1 RCMERLQSPGRTM
14 KLYHCA
20 DARSLRPLWA
30 LEELGAEYELVNM
43 AFPPRAT
50 HPGYLNINPLGTVPT
65 FVDGAVTLT
74 ESTGICHYL
83 GEKFAPTDLRVD
95 PSEPAYGEYLNWM
108 YRSDATLTFPQT
120 IVLRYTRLEPKERRL
135 PQAAEDYTVWYLSR
149 LRSVEAALEDREF
162 LCAGRFTMADIA
174 VHYALFLGETLGLAE
189 RYKPRSRDYLE
200 RLKERPAFR
209 RAREKQAVRAD

>member
-1 RCMERLQSPGRTM
+1 M

-50 HPGYLNINPLGTVPT
+50 YPGYLNINPLGTVPT
-65 FVDGAVTLT
+65 FVDGDITLT

-95 PSEPAYGEYLNWM
+95 PSEPAYGAYLNWM

-149 LRSVEAALEDREF
+149 LRSVEAALEDQEF

-200 RLKERPAFR
+200 RLKARPAFR

>member
-1 RCMERLQSPGRTM
+1 M

-30 LEELGAEYELVNM
+30 LEELGADYELVNM

-50 HPGYLNINPLGTVPT
+50 YPGYLSINPLGTVPT
-65 FVDGAVTLT
+65 FVDGDVTLT

-95 PSEPAYGEYLNWM
+95 PAEPAYGEYLNWM

-200 RLKERPAFR
+200 RLKERPAFQ
-209 RAREKQAVRAD
+209 RAREKQAAGAD

>member
-1 RCMERLQSPGRTM
+1 M

-30 LEELGAEYELVNM
+30 LEELGADYELVNM

-50 HPGYLNINPLGTVPT
+50 YPGYLNINPLGTVPT
-65 FVDGAVTLT
+65 FVDGDVTLT

-95 PSEPAYGEYLNWM
+95 PAEPAYGEYLNWM

-200 RLKERPAFR
+200 RLKDRPALQ
-209 RAREKQAVRAD
+209 RAREKQAAGAD

>member
-1 RCMERLQSPGRTM
+1 M

-30 LEELGAEYELVNM
+30 LEELGADYELVNM

-50 HPGYLNINPLGTVPT
+50 YPGYLNINPLGTVPT
-65 FVDGAVTLT
+65 FVDGDITLT

-209 RAREKQAVRAD
+209 RAREKQALRAD

>member
-1 RCMERLQSPGRTM
+1 M

-30 LEELGAEYELVNM
+30 LEELGADYELVNM

-50 HPGYLNINPLGTVPT
+50 YPGYLNINPLGTVPT
-65 FVDGAVTLT
+65 FVDGDITLT

-149 LRSVEAALEDREF
+149 LRSAEAALEDQEF

-200 RLKERPAFR
+200 RLKARPAFR

>member
-1 RCMERLQSPGRTM
+1 M

-50 HPGYLNINPLGTVPT
+50 YPGYLNINPLGTVPT

-135 PQAAEDYTVWYLSR
+135 PQVAEDYTVWYLSR

-174 VHYALFLGETLGLAE
+174 IHYALFLGETLGLAE

-209 RAREKQAVRAD
+209 RAREKQAIPAD

>member
-1 RCMERLQSPGRTM
+1 M

-30 LEELGAEYELVNM
+30 LEELGADYELVNM

-50 HPGYLNINPLGTVPT
+50 YPGYLSINPLGTVPT
-65 FVDGAVTLT
+65 FVDGDVTLT

-95 PSEPAYGEYLNWM
+95 PAEPAYGEYLNWM

-200 RLKERPAFR
+200 RLKERPALQ
-209 RAREKQAVRAD
+209 RAREKQAAGAD

>member
-1 RCMERLQSPGRTM
+1 M

-30 LEELGAEYELVNM
+30 LEELGADYELVNM

-50 HPGYLNINPLGTVPT
+50 YPGYLSINPLGTVPT
-65 FVDGAVTLT
+65 FVDGDVTLT

-95 PSEPAYGEYLNWM
+95 PAEPAYGEYLNWM

-200 RLKERPAFR
+200 RLKERPALQ
-209 RAREKQAVRAD
+209 RAREKQATGAD

>member
-1 RCMERLQSPGRTM
+1 M

-50 HPGYLNINPLGTVPT
+50 YPGYLNINPLGTVPT
-65 FVDGAVTLT
+65 FVDGEVTLT

-95 PSEPAYGEYLNWM
+95 PSEPAYGAYLNWM

-162 LCAGRFTMADIA
+162 LCAGRFTMADVAI
-174 VHYALFLGETLGLAE
+174 HYALFLGETLGLAE

-200 RLKERPAFR
+200 RLKARPAFR

>member
-1 RCMERLQSPGRTM
+1 M

-30 LEELGAEYELVNM
+30 LEELGADYELVNM

-50 HPGYLNINPLGTVPT
+50 YPGYLNINPLGTVPT
-65 FVDGAVTLT
+65 FVDGDITLT

-162 LCAGRFTMADIA
+162 LCAGRFTMADVAI
-174 VHYALFLGETLGLAE
+174 HYALFLGETLGLAE

-200 RLKERPAFR
+200 RLKARPAFR

>member
-1 RCMERLQSPGRTM
+1 M

-30 LEELGAEYELVNM
+30 LEELGADYELVNM

-50 HPGYLNINPLGTVPT
+50 YPGYLSINPLGTVPT
-65 FVDGAVTLT
+65 FVDGDVTLT

-95 PSEPAYGEYLNWM
+95 PAEPAYGEYLNWM

-209 RAREKQAVRAD
+209 KARERQAAGAD

>member
-1 RCMERLQSPGRTM
+1 M

-50 HPGYLNINPLGTVPT
+50 YPGYLNINPLGTVPT

-83 GEKFAPTDLRVD
+83 GERFAPTDLRVG

-135 PQAAEDYTVWYLSR
+135 PQVAEDYTVWYLSR

-174 VHYALFLGETLGLAE
+174 IHYALFLGETLGLAE

-200 RLKERPAFR
+200 RLKERPAFS
-209 RAREKQAVRAD
+209 RAREKQAIPAD

>member
-1 RCMERLQSPGRTM
+1 M

-30 LEELGAEYELVNM
+30 LEELGADYELVNM

-50 HPGYLNINPLGTVPT
+50 YPGYLNINPLGTVPT
-65 FVDGAVTLT
+65 FVDGEVTLT

-95 PSEPAYGEYLNWM
+95 PAEPAYGEYLNWM

-149 LRSVEAALEDREF
+149 LRSVEAALEGREF

-200 RLKERPAFR
+200 RLKERPALR
-209 RAREKQAVRAD
+209 RAREKQSAGAD

>member
-1 RCMERLQSPGRTM
+1 M

-30 LEELGAEYELVNM
+30 LEELGADYELVNM

-50 HPGYLNINPLGTVPT
+50 YPGYLSINPLGTVPT
-65 FVDGAVTLT
+65 FVDGEVTLT

-95 PSEPAYGEYLNWM
+95 PSEPAYGAYLNWM

-209 RAREKQAVRAD
+209 RAREKQALRAD

>member
-1 RCMERLQSPGRTM
+1 M

-50 HPGYLNINPLGTVPT
+50 YPGYLNINPLGTVPT
-65 FVDGAVTLT
+65 FVDGDVTLT

-95 PSEPAYGEYLNWM
+95 PSEPAYGAYLNWM

-209 RAREKQAVRAD
+209 RAREKQALRAD

>member
-1 RCMERLQSPGRTM
+1 M

-30 LEELGAEYELVNM
+30 LEELGADYELINM

-50 HPGYLNINPLGTVPT
+50 YPGYLSINPLGTVPT
-65 FVDGAVTLT
+65 FVDGTVTLT

-95 PSEPAYGEYLNWM
+95 PTEPAYGEYLNWM

-174 VHYALFLGETLGLAE
+174 IHYALFLGETLGLAE

-209 RAREKQAVRAD
+209 RAREKQAIPAD

>member
-1 RCMERLQSPGRTM
+1 M

-50 HPGYLNINPLGTVPT
+50 YPGYLNINPLGTVPT
-65 FVDGAVTLT
+65 FVDGEVTLT

-95 PSEPAYGEYLNWM
+95 PSEPAYGAYLNWM

-149 LRSVEAALEDREF
+149 LRSVEAALEDQEF

>member
-1 RCMERLQSPGRTM
+1 M

-30 LEELGAEYELVNM
+30 LEELGADYELVNM

-50 HPGYLNINPLGTVPT
+50 YPGYLNINPLGTVPT
-65 FVDGAVTLT
+65 FVDGEVTLT

-95 PSEPAYGEYLNWM
+95 PSEPAYGAYLNWM

-209 RAREKQAVRAD
+209 RAREKQALRAD

>member
-1 RCMERLQSPGRTM
+1 M

-30 LEELGAEYELVNM
+30 LEELGADYELVNM

-50 HPGYLNINPLGTVPT
+50 YPGYLSINPLGTVPT
-65 FVDGAVTLT
+65 FVDGDVTLT

-95 PSEPAYGEYLNWM
+95 PAEPAYGEYLNWM

-200 RLKERPAFR
+200 RLKERPALH
-209 RAREKQAVRAD
+209 RAREKQAAGAD

>member
-1 RCMERLQSPGRTM
+1 M

-83 GEKFAPTDLRVD
+83 GEKFAPTVALLKVARSP
-95 PSEPAYGEYLNWM
+95 PSCLI
-108 YRSDATLTFPQT
+108 F
-120 IVLRYTRLEPKERRL
+120 VLM
-135 PQAAEDYTVWYLSR
+135 Q
-149 LRSVEAALEDREF
+149 
-162 LCAGRFTMADIA
+162 
-174 VHYALFLGETLGLAE
+174 
-189 RYKPRSRDYLE
+189 
-200 RLKERPAFR
+200 
-209 RAREKQAVRAD
+209 

>member
-1 RCMERLQSPGRTM
+1 M

-50 HPGYLNINPLGTVPT
+50 YPGYLNINPLGTVPT
-65 FVDGAVTLT
+65 FVDGEVTLT

-95 PSEPAYGEYLNWM
+95 PSEPAYGAYLNWM

-209 RAREKQAVRAD
+209 RAREKQALRAD

>member
-1 RCMERLQSPGRTM
+1 M

-30 LEELGAEYELVNM
+30 LEELGADYELVNM

-50 HPGYLNINPLGTVPT
+50 YPGYLNINPLGTVPT
-65 FVDGAVTLT
+65 FVDGEVTLT

-95 PSEPAYGEYLNWM
+95 PSEPAYGAYLNWM

-149 LRSVEAALEDREF
+149 LRSVEAALEDQEF

-200 RLKERPAFR
+200 RLKARPAFR

>member
-1 RCMERLQSPGRTM
+1 M

-30 LEELGAEYELVNM
+30 LEELGADYELVNM
-43 AFPPRAT
+43 AFPPRASY
-50 HPGYLNINPLGTVPT
+50 PGYLSINPLGTVPA
-65 FVDGAVTLT
+65 FVDGDLTLT

-149 LRSVEAALEDREF
+149 LRSVESALEDREF

-209 RAREKQAVRAD
+209 RAREKQALRAD

>member
-1 RCMERLQSPGRTM
+1 M

-30 LEELGAEYELVNM
+30 LEELGADYELVNM

-50 HPGYLNINPLGTVPT
+50 YPGYLSINPLGTVPT
-65 FVDGAVTLT
+65 FVDGNVTLT

-95 PSEPAYGEYLNWM
+95 PAEPAYGEYLNWM

-200 RLKERPAFR
+200 RLKERPAFQ
-209 RAREKQAVRAD
+209 RAREDRRAHV

>member
-1 RCMERLQSPGRTM
+1 M

-30 LEELGAEYELVNM
+30 LEELGVDYELVNM

-50 HPGYLNINPLGTVPT
+50 YPGYLNINPLGTVPT
-65 FVDGAVTLT
+65 FVDGDVTLT

-95 PSEPAYGEYLNWM
+95 PAEPAYGEYLNWM

-120 IVLRYTRLEPKERRL
+120 IVLRYTRLEPKARRL

-200 RLKERPAFR
+200 RLKERPALR
-209 RAREKQAVRAD
+209 RARERQAARAD

>member
-1 RCMERLQSPGRTM
+1 M

-30 LEELGAEYELVNM
+30 LEELGADYELINM
-43 AFPPRAT
+43 AFPPRST
-50 HPGYLNINPLGTVPT
+50 YPGYLSINALGTVPT
-65 FVDGAVTLT
+65 FVDGTVTLT

-95 PSEPAYGEYLNWM
+95 PAEPAYGEYLNWM

-200 RLKERPAFR
+200 RLKERPAFGK
-209 RAREKQAVRAD
+209 AREKQSARAD

>member
-1 RCMERLQSPGRTM
+1 M

-30 LEELGAEYELVNM
+30 LEELGADYELINM
-43 AFPPRAT
+43 AFPPRST
-50 HPGYLNINPLGTVPT
+50 YPGYLSINPLGTVPT
-65 FVDGAVTLT
+65 FVDGTVTLT

-95 PSEPAYGEYLNWM
+95 PTEPAYGEYLNWM

-200 RLKERPAFR
+200 RLKERPAFGK
-209 RAREKQAVRAD
+209 AREKQSARAD

>member
-1 RCMERLQSPGRTM
+1 M

-30 LEELGAEYELVNM
+30 LEELGADYELINM
-43 AFPPRAT
+43 AFPPRST
-50 HPGYLNINPLGTVPT
+50 YPGYLSINPLGTVPT
-65 FVDGAVTLT
+65 FVDGTVTLT

-95 PSEPAYGEYLNWM
+95 PAEPAYGEYLNWM

-209 RAREKQAVRAD
+209 KAREKQSARAD

>member
-1 RCMERLQSPGRTM
+1 M

-50 HPGYLNINPLGTVPT
+50 YPGYLNINPLGTVPT
-65 FVDGAVTLT
+65 FVDGEVTLT

-200 RLKERPAFR
+200 RLKARPAFR
-209 RAREKQAVRAD
+209 RAREKQALRAD

>member
-1 RCMERLQSPGRTM
+1 M

-50 HPGYLNINPLGTVPT
+50 YPGYLNINPLGTVPT
-65 FVDGAVTLT
+65 FVDGDITLT

-162 LCAGRFTMADIA
+162 LCAGRFTMADVAI
-174 VHYALFLGETLGLAE
+174 HYALFLGETLGLAE

-200 RLKERPAFR
+200 RLKARPAFR

>member
-1 RCMERLQSPGRTM
+1 M

-30 LEELGAEYELVNM
+30 LEELGADYELINM

-50 HPGYLNINPLGTVPT
+50 SPGYLSINPLGTVPT
-65 FVDGAVTLT
+65 FVDGTVTLT

-95 PSEPAYGEYLNWM
+95 PAEPAYGEYLNWM

-209 RAREKQAVRAD
+209 KAREKQSARAD

>member
-1 RCMERLQSPGRTM
+1 M

-65 FVDGAVTLT
+65 FVDGDITLT

>member
-1 RCMERLQSPGRTM
+1 M

-50 HPGYLNINPLGTVPT
+50 YPGYLNINPLGTVPT
-65 FVDGAVTLT
+65 FVDGEVTLT

-95 PSEPAYGEYLNWM
+95 PSEPAYGAYLNWM

-174 VHYALFLGETLGLAE
+174 IHYALFLGETLGLAE

-209 RAREKQAVRAD
+209 RAREKQAIPAD